1 MSFVELLSLRCYA
14 SHIAVQF
21 FATWHS
27 ACNITFRANKSIQIP
42 TTLFYQWLLVSLNV
56 AQLVNKSILNDMEG
70 RHYTQSPPLDRN
82 TSYNYSTL
90 TQRDQVAT

>member
-1 MSFVELLSLRCYA
+1 
-14 SHIAVQF
+14 
-21 FATWHS
+21 
-27 ACNITFRANKSIQIP
+27 
-42 TTLFYQWLLVSLNV
+42 VSLNV